1 MIFCDPLPTFSQDH
15 LKNFSGKNHLSVLEI
30 VQDESVVLRGCVS
43 RDRTRSQPTLYRNHI
58 MNVKLC
64 LVGIV
69 SLVVMGC
76 AGQIAADPSESAPT
90 QENINLQEIDPVQ
103 MAESPV
109 ASPEPIQVAAEV
121 VTSGE
126 FESGEHPTQ
135 GTVQIIQ
142 QEGRTIVELG
152 DSFQTSRGPDLF
164 VILHRSPD
172 VIGSTTPPD
181 YPIAEGDYVTL
192 SPLAAPTGMQR
203 YEIPADINLEDYASV
218 AIWCRQFNATFGSA
232 RLQ

>member
-1 MIFCDPLPTFSQDH
+1 
-15 LKNFSGKNHLSVLEI
+15 
-30 VQDESVVLRGCVS
+30 
-43 RDRTRSQPTLYRNHI
+43 

-76 AGQIAADPSESAPT
+76 AGQIAADPAEGEPI
-90 QENINLQEIDPVQ
+90 QETISLQESDPVQ
-103 MAESPV
+103 VAESPV
-109 ASPEPIQVAAEV
+109 AASEPIQVAAEV

-181 YPIAEGDYVTL
+181 YPIAEGDYVIL
-192 SPLAAPTGMQR
+192 APLAAPAGTQS

-218 AIWCRQFNATFGSA
+218 AIWCRQFNATFGA
-232 RLQ
+232 AMLR